1 MNAKKL
7 PVGNLA
13 PKKASKPREASPLD
27 TAARDDSAARADCET
42 IVRSS
47 ADLGA
52 LLRDRRKALALR
64 QLDLAGLGG
73 TGNRFVVDVENGKPT
88 VQLQKVIDLMAL
100 LGLEFVVRP
109 RGRPD
114 R

>member
-7 PVGNLA
+7 PIGSFS
-13 PKKASKPREASPLD
+13 PKEASKPREASPLD
-27 TAARDDSAARADCET
+27 TAARDDSAARTYCET

-47 ADLGA
+47 AELGT
-52 LLRDRRKALALR
+52 LLRDRRKTLALR

-73 TGNRFVVDVENGKPT
+73 TGNRFIVDVENGKPT

-109 RGRPD
+109 KGGPD